1 MTSRKTS
8 NAGPARSLPA
18 PVRVRPRVWAGVLVI
33 VALSLAG
40 WLWWRGGQVRRDPSL
55 SVILITIDTLRADAL
70 GAYGNPKVATPWID
84 RLAREGVTFEN
95 AHAHNVVT
103 LPSHAN
109 ILSGLIPTLHGVRD
123 NTGFRFPPEIKTLA
137 TRLKERSFRTAAFVS
152 AFVLNSRFGL
162 NQGFDVYD
170 DRTASVERQS
180 PFMVPDRKSAETV
193 AAATKWID
201 AQGDAQFFAFVHLY
215 DPHFPYR
222 PPEPFASRHRDQ
234 PYFGEV
240 EAADAALEPI
250 LSRVLDGRLKG
261 RVLVVLTADHGES
274 LGEHGEETHGIFAY
288 ESTLRVPLVLWGPVP
303 GGRSV
308 ASPAQHVD
316 IVPTV
321 LDALGA
327 DIPTE
332 LPGHSLLGSAGG
344 TPAASSYFESLS
356 SSLNQGWAPLRGVL
370 DGRFKYIDLPLP
382 ELYDLKD
389 DPGEQKNLVSREPE
403 TLDRLRGA
411 LSRERSKDRGVN
423 RGTEDAATLERLRA
437 LGYVA
442 AGSAAPQKD
451 AYTPADDPKN
461 LIEFDARTR
470 AAVTAFMNGKVE
482 DAIALAREN
491 LRLRPDMAGV
501 SLQLAYLERARG
513 DLPAAIV
520 AAKKAVELKPLDG
533 EAVALLGAYLT
544 EAGRAREAVALL
556 APYLKAVDRPDFDT
570 LTAFGLAQ
578 AAIGQPEAAR
588 AAFEQAR
595 AADPRNAMGPVNL
608 GTLHLMNGDRA
619 AARSAMQEALELDP
633 AVAKAHNLLGVMEA
647 QEGRP
652 EEAIVHWRRAAE
664 INPQDYQTLFNL
676 ARTLDR
682 QGRTAEAEEFYRRY
696 LQAAPRALEIRDIER
711 VKARLGGR
719 GQP

>member
-1 MTSRKTS
+1 MSPSRAPGQWRGVTWVAAI
-8 NAGPARSLPA
+8 AGLAVVA
-18 PVRVRPRVWAGVLVI
+18 AGLV
-33 VALSLAG
+33 
-40 WLWWRGGQVRRDPSL
+40 WWRAGRVHRDPSL
-55 SVILITIDTLRADAL
+55 SVIVITIDTLRADAL
-70 GAYGNPKVATPWID
+70 GAYGNSKVATPWID
-84 RLAREGVTFEN
+84 RLAREGVMFEN

-123 NTGFRFPPEIKTLA
+123 NTGFRFPREIKTLA
-137 TRLKERSFRTAAFVS
+137 TRLRERGFRTGAFVS

-170 DRTASVERQS
+170 DRTATVERQS

-234 PYFGEV
+234 PYYGEV

-250 LSRVLDGRLKG
+250 LSRVMEGRLKG

-288 ESTLRVPLVLWGPVP
+288 EATLRAPLILFGPLP
-303 GGRSV
+303 AGGSV
-308 ASPAQHVD
+308 KSPVQHID

-327 DIPTE
+327 EIPRE
-332 LPGHSLLGSAGG
+332 LPGRSLLGSAGG
-344 TPAASSYFESLS
+344 ASAAPAYFESLS
-356 SSLNQGWAPLRGVL
+356 TSLNQGWAPLRGVS
-370 DGRFKYIDLPLP
+370 DGRFKYIDLPVP
-382 ELYDLKD
+382 ELYDLRD
-389 DPGEQKNLVSREPE
+389 DPGERKSLVAREPE
-403 TLDRLRGA
+403 ILDRLRSM
-411 LSRERSKDRGVN
+411 LSRERARDRGIA
-423 RGTEDAATLERLRA
+423 RGAEDAATLERLRA

-451 AYTPADDPKN
+451 VYTAADDPKN

-470 AAVTAFMNGKVE
+470 ATVTAFMNGKVDE
-482 DAIALAREN
+482 AIALAREN
-491 LRLRPDMAGV
+491 LRLRPDMAGA

-513 DLPAAIV
+513 DLSAAIA
-520 AAKKAVELKPLDG
+520 AAKKAIELKPLDA
-533 EAVALLGAYLT
+533 EALSLLAAYLT

-556 APYLKAVDRPDFDT
+556 APYLKATQPDFDT
-570 LTAFGLAQ
+570 LTALGLAH
-578 AAIGQPEAAR
+578 AALGEAPAAR

-595 AADPRNAMGPVNL
+595 RADPANAMGEANL
-608 GTLHLMNGDRA
+608 GTLFLMMGDRP
-619 AARSAMQEALELDP
+619 AARRALQQALAMDP
-633 AVAKAHNLLGVMEA
+633 AVAKAHNVLGVMEV

-664 INPQDYQTLFNL
+664 LNPQDYQTLFNL

-682 QGRTAEAEEFYRRY
+682 LGRTGEAEVFYRRY
-696 LQAAPRALEIRDIER
+696 LQAAPRALESRDIQR
-711 VKARLGGR
+711 VKARLEAR
-719 GQP
+719 RQP